1 MMAVLVA
8 RSPIRQAY
16 TNQHRGTFM
25 PELRC
30 SDNSEHLRDHSSLYD
45 HGHLEACPHS
55 DVIRLLV
62 ADGISEV
69 AFS

>member
-16 TNQHRGTFM
+16 TNQHRGT
-25 PELRC
+25 LIQRC
-30 SDNSEHLRDHSSLYD
+30 SDNSEHLRDHSSLYG